1 MGRWGLKDLN
11 PPPFLLSR
19 ENRKGACKLARETV
33 EVPITGKIISV
44 NVKAGD
50 QVKEDDVLCVLE
62 SMKMENP
69 IVATVGGTVVEV
81 GVKVDQVVK
90 PGETVAVIEY

>member
-1 MGRWGLKDLN
+1 M
-11 PPPFLLSR
+11 
-19 ENRKGACKLARETV
+19 ARETV

-44 NVKAGD
+44 NVKVGD
-50 QVKEDDVLCVLE
+50 QVKEDDLLCVLE

-69 IVATVGGTVVEV
+69 IVSTVGGTVVEI

-90 PGETVAVIEY
+90 AGDTIAVIEY

>member
-1 MGRWGLKDLN
+1 M
-11 PPPFLLSR
+11 
-19 ENRKGACKLARETV
+19 ARERI

-44 NVKAGD
+44 NVRVGD
-50 QVKEDDVLCVLE
+50 HVKEDDVLCVLE

-69 IVATVGGTVVEV
+69 IVATVGGTVVEI
-81 GVKVDQVVK
+81 GVTVDQVVK

>member
-1 MGRWGLKDLN
+1 
-11 PPPFLLSR
+11 
-19 ENRKGACKLARETV
+19 LARETV

-69 IVATVGGTVVEV
+69 IVATVGGTVVAV

>member
-1 MGRWGLKDLN
+1 
-11 PPPFLLSR
+11 
-19 ENRKGACKLARETV
+19 LARETI
-33 EVPITGKIISV
+33 EIPITGKIISV
-44 NVKAGD
+44 NVKPGD

-69 IVATVGGTVVEV
+69 IVTTVSGTVVEV

>member
-1 MGRWGLKDLN
+1 M
-11 PPPFLLSR
+11 
-19 ENRKGACKLARETV
+19 ARETV

-44 NVKAGD
+44 NVKVGD

-69 IVATVGGTVVEV
+69 IVSTVGGAVVEV

-90 PGETVAVIEY
+90 PGEMIAVIEY

>member
-1 MGRWGLKDLN
+1 MAAKIDDGDRKKGGR
-11 PPPFLLSR
+11 
-19 ENRKGACKLARETV
+19 ELARESI
-33 EVPITGKIISV
+33 EVPLTGKIISV
-44 NVKAGD
+44 NVKVGD
-50 QVKEDDVLCVLE
+50 KVNEDDVLCLLE

-69 IVATVGGTVVEV
+69 IVTPVSGTVVEI

>member
-1 MGRWGLKDLN
+1 
-11 PPPFLLSR
+11 
-19 ENRKGACKLARETV
+19 LARETV

-44 NVKAGD
+44 NVKVGD

-69 IVATVGGTVVEV
+69 IVSTVGGAVVEV

-90 PGETVAVIEY
+90 PGEMIAVIEY